1 VYVPTP
7 IQPPESPRVREL
19 SRRINDLI
27 TDFQRQ
33 YPLTPAEIREA
44 LRHAGGATTGGRRP
58 LIVAL
63 AAGGVALM
71 GVVVFGS
78 RAAQPSG
85 DASGLPVVALVAILA
100 AVVAA
105 VVGIRTRR

>member
-1 VYVPTP
+1 
-7 IQPPESPRVREL
+7 L

-44 LRHAGGATTGGRRP
+44 LRHAGGATTGGRRS

-85 DASGLPVVALVAILA
+85 DAGTGIPVVVLVAILA
-100 AVVAA
+100 AVLAA
-105 VVGIRTRR
+105 VVGIRARR

>member
-7 IQPPESPRVREL
+7 VQPPESPRVREL

-33 YPLTPAEIREA
+33 YPVTPAEVREA
-44 LRHAGGATTGGRRP
+44 LRHAGGARAGSRRP
-58 LIVAL
+58 LVVAIAAGVVAL
-63 AAGGVALM
+63 LGVA
-71 GVVVFGS
+71 VFGS

-85 DASGLPVVALVAILA
+85 DASGIPVVALVAILA